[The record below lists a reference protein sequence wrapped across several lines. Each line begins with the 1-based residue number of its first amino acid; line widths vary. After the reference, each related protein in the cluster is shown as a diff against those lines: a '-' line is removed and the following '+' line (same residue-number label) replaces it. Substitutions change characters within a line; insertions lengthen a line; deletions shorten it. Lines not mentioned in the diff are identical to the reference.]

1 MVCHNIF
8 GYRFRTIIANLVVE
22 HVQVSQTI
30 VRFKRLSQLIGS
42 RNSDIIFAEI
52 QDLQDMVMGQDF
64 S

>member
-1 MVCHNIF
+1 MVSYNIF
-8 GYRFRTIIANLVVE
+8 SYRFCTIIANLVVE
-22 HVQVSQTI
+22 HVQVSQTF

-52 QDLQDMVMGQDF
+52 QDLQDIVVGQDF